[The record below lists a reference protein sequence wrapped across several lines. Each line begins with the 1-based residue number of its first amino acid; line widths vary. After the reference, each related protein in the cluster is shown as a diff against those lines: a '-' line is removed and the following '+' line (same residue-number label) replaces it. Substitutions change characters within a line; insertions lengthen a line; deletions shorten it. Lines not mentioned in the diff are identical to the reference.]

1 MSEVTE
7 KKGLGKLLSWKW
19 NGIPVSMILIITLI
33 CIVGMATGSFGTDVG
48 STLCWLFA
56 LGLISDEIGERIPIF
71 NTWLGGG
78 GMMLMLLPSF
88 LVWKNIIPEKYV
100 NAATMFYSDDGLEF
114 QCLYIC
120 LLMCGALLAI
130 DRKVLIQS
138 LVRYIPTVIA
148 GVAVA
153 AVFGLGAGALMGMDV
168 TSMWVY
174 YILPIMG
181 GGNGAGAIPMSQI
194 FAQATGQ
201 SADQFYA
208 KAIAIL
214 TFANSLCIIVA
225 ALLNKL
231 GMMFPKL
238 TGDGSHIMRSQSGAD
253 VKDKEKAEEYKPS
266 AGDMAATFLVVGAA
280 YGVARLIS
288 KTLLPTIF
296 GISIHQYA
304 YLVLLLTLCNIF
316 NVIPHNIVAG
326 MRRIQKFLCG
336 TMSSMCLCAVGV
348 TMMDFGEFIGAVT
361 IQNLILAGA
370 IVIGAV
376 VGTAVVGHLFGMYA
390 VDSAMT
396 AGLCMANRGGG
407 GDVVVLAAGKR
418 MDLMPYAAVSSRL
431 GGGLVLAFASVM
443 FNILLK

>member
-7 KKGLGKLLSWKW
+7 KKGLAKLLSWKW
-19 NGIPVSMILIITLI
+19 EGIPVPMILIVVAI
-33 CIVGMATGSFGTDVG
+33 CAVGMAAGSFGTDVG

-56 LGLISDEIGERIPIF
+56 LGLIANEIGERIPIF

-100 NAATMFYSDDGLEF
+100 NAATMFYSDDGVEF
-114 QCLYIC
+114 QCMYIC

-153 AVFGLGAGALMGMDV
+153 AVFGLGAGVLMGMNV
-168 TSMWVY
+168 TDMWVY

-201 SADQFYA
+201 NADAFYA

-214 TFANSLCIIVA
+214 TFANTLCIVVA

-231 GMMFPKL
+231 GLMFPKL
-238 TGDGSHIMRSQSGAD
+238 TGDGAHIMRSETASD
-253 VKDKEKAEEYKPS
+253 VKDKEKAEDYKPTM
-266 AGDMAATFLVVGAA
+266 GDMASTFLLIGAC

-288 KTLLPTIF
+288 KTLLPSIF

-304 YLVLLLTLCNIF
+304 YLVVILTLLNVF
-316 NVIPHNIVAG
+316 NVVPHNIVAG
-326 MRRIQKFLCG
+326 LRRVQKFLCG
-336 TMSSMCLCAVGV
+336 AMSSMCLCAVGV
-348 TMMDFGEFIGAVT
+348 TMMDFGEFVNAVT

-376 VGTAVVGHLFGMYA
+376 VGTAIVGHLFGMYA

-407 GDVVVLAAGKR
+407 GDLAVLGAGKR

>member
-1 MSEVTE
+1 MSEVSE
-7 KKGLGKLLSWKW
+7 KRGLAKLLSWKW
-19 NGIPVSMILIITLI
+19 EGIPVPMILVVTLI
-33 CIVGMATGSFGTDVG
+33 CVVGMATGSFGTDMA
-48 STLCWLFA
+48 STVCWLFV
-56 LGLISDEIGERIPIF
+56 LGLISNEIGERIPIF

-78 GMMLMLLPSF
+78 GMMLMLLPAF
-88 LVWKNIIPEKYV
+88 LVWKNVIPEKYV
-100 NAATMFYSDDGLEF
+100 EAATLFYSDDGLEF
-114 QCLYIC
+114 QCMYIC

-138 LVRYIPTVIA
+138 LLRYIPTVIA

-153 AVFGLGAGALMGMDV
+153 ALCGLGVGALMGMDI

-194 FAQATGQ
+194 FQQATGQ
-201 SADQFYA
+201 NADMFYA

-231 GMMFPKL
+231 GMIFPKL
-238 TGDGSHIMRSQSGAD
+238 TGDGSHIMRSEGAAD
-253 VKDKEKAEEYKPS
+253 VKDKEKAEDYKPTM
-266 AGDMAATFLVVGAA
+266 GDMAATFLLIGAC

-288 KTLLPTIF
+288 KTLLPTVF
-296 GISIHQYA
+296 GVSIHQYA
-304 YLVLLLTLCNIF
+304 YLVLILTLLNICN
-316 NVIPHNIVAG
+316 VVPHNIVAG
-326 MRRIQKFLCG
+326 LRRVQKFLCG

-348 TMMDFGEFIGAVT
+348 TMMDFGEFMNAVT

-376 VGTAVVGHLFGMYA
+376 IGTAVVGHLFGMYA

-407 GDVVVLAAGKR
+407 GDLVVLSAGKR

-443 FNILLK
+443 FNVLLK

>member
-7 KKGLGKLLSWKW
+7 KKGLAKLLSWKW
-19 NGIPVSMILIITLI
+19 EGVPVPMILIVAII
-33 CIVGMATGSFGTDVG
+33 CAVGMATGSFGTDIG
-48 STLCWLFA
+48 STICWLFA
-56 LGLISDEIGERIPIF
+56 LGLIANEIGERIPIF

-78 GMMLMLLPSF
+78 GMMLVLLPSF
-88 LVWKNIIPEKYV
+88 LVWKNIIPAKYAE
-100 NAATMFYSDDGLEF
+100 AATNFYSDSGLEF
-114 QCLYIC
+114 QCMYIC
-120 LLMCGALLAI
+120 LLMCGALLTI

-138 LVRYIPTVIA
+138 LIRYIPTVIA

-153 AVFGLGAGALMGMDV
+153 AVFGLVVGSLLGMDV
-168 TSMWVY
+168 TSLWIY

-194 FAQATGQ
+194 FQTVTGQ
-201 SADQFYA
+201 GSDAFYA

-214 TFANSLCIIVA
+214 TFANSLCIVVA

-231 GMMFPKL
+231 GLVFPKL
-238 TGDGSHIMRSQSGAD
+238 TGDGSHIMRSESSAD
-253 VKDKEKAEEYKPS
+253 VKDKEKAEDYQPTT
-266 AGDMAATFLVVGAA
+266 GDMTATFLVVGAC
-280 YGVARLIS
+280 YGVARFIS

-304 YLVLLLTLCNIF
+304 YLVLILTLLNVF
-316 NVIPHNIVAG
+316 NVIPANIVAG
-326 MRRIQKFLCG
+326 LRRVQKFICG
-336 TMSSMCLCAVGV
+336 AMGSMCLCAVGV
-348 TMMDFGEFIGAVT
+348 SMMDFGEFMEAIT
-361 IQNLILAGA
+361 LQNLILAGA

-376 VGTAVVGHLFGMYA
+376 VGTAVVGHLLGMYA
-390 VDSAMT
+390 IDSAMT

-407 GDVVVLAAGKR
+407 GDLVVLSAGNR
-418 MDLMPYAAVSSRL
+418 MELMPYAAVSSRL